1 MGTPAES
8 LAQAPL
14 LGTLFTMFLY
24 GIGCMQVFYYLQ
36 NYQEDRVGMKILV
49 AVVWTLE
56 TLHTILSIYF
66 VEFYLIVNFSNE
78 GNLFHVN
85 WGVPVSFIVGF
96 LVAFIVNVYFIWRFW
111 RLSRNMIFSTTLLV
125 LAIARLAIGWMN
137 SVLAIKDALWED
149 FRAKTFASIVAG
161 YVLSV
166 LTDALL
172 AVALCWLLRNLRTGV
187 KRTDNMI
194 DNLLIYTINTG
205 VLTSIGALVV
215 LILFLCLPTSLAFI
229 GVLQVQTK
237 LYGISFLASLNSR
250 NSMLNKAKATR
261 QSSIRINNFVVSRSH
276 NNANTKRGNTN
287 PINHIEIHKTMETI
301 NDVEMMDDIAV

>member
-187 KRTDNMI
+187 KR
-194 DNLLIYTINTG
+194 
-205 VLTSIGALVV
+205 
-215 LILFLCLPTSLAFI
+215 
-229 GVLQVQTK
+229 
-237 LYGISFLASLNSR
+237 
-250 NSMLNKAKATR
+250 
-261 QSSIRINNFVVSRSH
+261 
-276 NNANTKRGNTN
+276 
-287 PINHIEIHKTMETI
+287 
-301 NDVEMMDDIAV
+301 